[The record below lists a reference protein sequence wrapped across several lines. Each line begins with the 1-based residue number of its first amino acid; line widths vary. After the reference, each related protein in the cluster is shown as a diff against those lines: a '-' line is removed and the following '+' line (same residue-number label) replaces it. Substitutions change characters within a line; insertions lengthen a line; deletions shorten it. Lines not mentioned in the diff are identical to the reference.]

1 MECAQERWGSQSV
14 KGGWEEHEVC
24 WLQEFQVV
32 LGSPQCQEVPWQ
44 VWVKKARNC
53 LEGSPLEDRM
63 EYLAGHAS
71 WGVWRIWRCGLK
83 WERERISHIG
93 QITFILGAEGL
104 YQEIFTASKL
114 LHLKAKQHRCR
125 TLGHVE
131 CVLSEWMVCDK
142 YAFGAVACREAALCP
157 CQFVVCCRAVS
168 RWMRTMLACVPSWK
182 LAAYHIPLKHFI

>member
-114 LHLKAKQHRCR
+114 LHLKAKQHEMQDSGACGMRVARVNGMWQIRIWGCGMPWSC
-125 TLGHVE
+125 TVSLP
-131 CVLSEWMVCDK
+131 VCGMLQGCEQVDENH
-142 YAFGAVACREAALCP
+142 ARLCP
-157 CQFVVCCRAVS
+157 
-168 RWMRTMLACVPSWK
+168 
-182 LAAYHIPLKHFI
+182 